1 MIPFYCLSSWCCSS
15 WFPHRPF
22 CPAQKKHFCCACL
35 GNTIF
40 QSVPILETPQH
51 FSMQIIFFLTVT
63 FSKYSST
70 CIATWI
76 HLMIKTLKILLQLII
91 ILNKNQANQN
101 AVAVAAQKECRIEQ
115 HALIFSKE
123 TCGQQRVSHWVKVQ
137 QCFLLT
143 LLTNYKGLQYLL

>member
-101 AVAVAAQKECRIEQ
+101 AVQLLNKRNVGLNNMHLFFLKKPVVNRGFHTESKYNSV
-115 HALIFSKE
+115 FS
-123 TCGQQRVSHWVKVQ
+123 
-137 QCFLLT
+137 LLC
-143 LLTNYKGLQYLL
+143 